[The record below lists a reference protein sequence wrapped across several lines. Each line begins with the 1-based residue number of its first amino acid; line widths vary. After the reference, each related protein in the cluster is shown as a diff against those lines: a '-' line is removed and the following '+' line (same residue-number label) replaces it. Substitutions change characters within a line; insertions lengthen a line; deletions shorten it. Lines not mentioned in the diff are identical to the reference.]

1 MGQLGRAMAAE
12 EAELQRAEASP
23 APTPAPPATPA
34 PAPAP
39 APEEAGAASD
49 ADGGAGVPGAAH
61 RLHEQG
67 QTQLQVSHSSAPC
80 LVCLCLLCRR
90 AIHMRR
96 RDSPCVHMASNK
108 MPRSTDE
115 NAPLN

>member
-1 MGQLGRAMAAE
+1 MAAE

-23 APTPAPPATPA
+23 APTPAPPAA
-34 PAPAP
+34 PAPQ
-39 APEEAGAASD
+39 EAGAASD

-67 QTQLQVSHSSAPC
+67 QTQLQVTHSSAHC
-80 LVCLCLLCRR
+80 LVYLPTWC
-90 AIHMRR
+90 
-96 RDSPCVHMASNK
+96 PTK
-108 MPRSTDE
+108 TPRSTDE